1 MGGVGQYAST
11 VPSRRLAVTGILV
24 AALVTAW
31 LVAILAALPAVAP
44 PSPEAPALG
53 SELPAGSASDPG
65 APADAP
71 PPGPPF
77 PEPEID
83 RAVYD
88 FAGVF
93 EPETITRVEETIDR
107 IEERTKAEVVVYTQV
122 VDSTTS
128 TEETERHA
136 RALIDQW
143 GVGRKGIDD
152 GLAIFFDF
160 EPGRSSGQVQLYA
173 GPGFAATFLT
183 NHERQQIFENDMLP
197 YLSGDDWDGAILA
210 AMDRVDEAATPENA
224 SPLHSDGN

>member
-1 MGGVGQYAST
+1 M
-11 VPSRRLAVTGILV
+11 PSRRLAVTGILF
-24 AALVTAW
+24 AALVAAW

-53 SELPAGSASDPG
+53 GELPGGSASDPG
-65 APADAP
+65 TTADP
-71 PPGPPF
+71 PPAGPPF

-107 IEERTKAEVVVYTQV
+107 IKERTKAEVVVYTQV

-143 GVGRKGIDD
+143 GVGRKGFDD
-152 GLAIFFDF
+152 GLAILFDF

-173 GPGFAATFLT
+173 GAGFAATFLT
-183 NHERQQIFENDMLP
+183 NNERQQIFENDMLP

-210 AMDRVDEAATPENA
+210 AMDRVDEAAALENA
-224 SPLHSDGN
+224 SPLHSNSN

>member
-1 MGGVGQYAST
+1 MELSG
-11 VPSRRLAVTGILV
+11 
-24 AALVTAW
+24 
-31 LVAILAALPAVAP
+31 
-44 PSPEAPALG
+44 
-53 SELPAGSASDPG
+53 ELPGRPAADPG

-93 EPETITRVEETIDR
+93 EPETIAAVEETIDR

-122 VDSTTS
+122 VDSPT

-136 RALIDQW
+136 LALINQW
-143 GVGRKGIDD
+143 GVGRKGFDD

-173 GPGFAATFLT
+173 APGFAATFLT
-183 NHERQQIFENDMLP
+183 NSERQADLRERHAPAPPRGRLGR
-197 YLSGDDWDGAILA
+197 GDPRRDGSHRRGGHARERGA
-210 AMDRVDEAATPENA
+210 ARAGPAAQCRRSAWSERR
-224 SPLHSDGN
+224 